1 MVPES
6 HSRMQRCPRGTEAEL
21 PLSEEMVRLDSSGIF
36 SAIYPDHPCSRALAA
51 VAAAIE
57 ESTMPTA

>member
-1 MVPES
+1 MVPGS

-36 SAIYPDHPCSRALAA
+36 SPIYPYSRALAA

-57 ESTMPTA
+57 EGTMPTA